1 MRILLV
7 GVLLILGGCVGTG
20 GVVNPSFP
28 VTEAEAQ
35 ADERRMRADP
45 GVLERPVVVIGSFRG
60 PDPIVESMTIRLA
73 RMTTGRRSDFL
84 RIPTW
89 FEGDL
94 EDLALRTVEMVESA
108 FPSGNADATV
118 EVDVVGLSMGGLVAR
133 YAADRLEG
141 RRLKI
146 RRLITIATPHRGAVM
161 APRSP
166 LVEDRAVQD
175 MYPRSLFLTKLDEA
189 YDGSYEI
196 IPYTRLGDGIVGT
209 INTAPPGRWPIWTDR
224 QGVTSHL
231 TVNEDRRILADIA
244 RRLRG
249 EEARGVEGE
258 PPPGLGG
265 G

>member
-7 GVLLILGGCVGTG
+7 GVLLMLGGCVGHG

-28 VTEAEAQ
+28 VTESDAQ

-45 GVLERPVVVIGSFRG
+45 KALERPVVVVGSFRG

-73 RMTTGRRSDFL
+73 RMTTGRRADFL

-89 FEGDL
+89 FEG
-94 EDLALRTVEMVESA
+94 EIEVLALRTVEMVESA
-108 FPSGNADATV
+108 YPSGREDATV

-196 IPYTRLGDGIVGT
+196 IPYARLGDGIVGT
-209 INTAPPGRWPIWTDR
+209 INTAPPGRRPIWTDR

-231 TVNEDRRILADIA
+231 TVNEDRRILTDIA

-258 PPPGLGG
+258 PLPGVGG